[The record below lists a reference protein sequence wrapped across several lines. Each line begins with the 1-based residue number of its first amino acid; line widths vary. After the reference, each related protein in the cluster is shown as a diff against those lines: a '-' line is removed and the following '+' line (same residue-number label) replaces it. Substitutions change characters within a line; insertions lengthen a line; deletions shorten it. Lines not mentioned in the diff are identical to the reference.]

1 MEDTPIRQ
9 VMDAYTAA
17 VRAKDVD
24 AFIGLYAQDV
34 RVFDLWSNW
43 SYDSAAAWRGMVA
56 GWFDSLG
63 TAQVAVGWDGVQI
76 SVAGDIAVAHAFIS
90 YENVAASG
98 EATRA
103 MLNRMTW
110 VLRQHDG
117 AWKIVHE
124 HTSAP
129 VDGESMKV
137 ILQR

>member
-1 MEDTPIRQ
+1 MDDAPIRQ

-43 SYDSAAAWRGMVA
+43 SYDGAAAWRGMVA

-63 TAQVAVGWDGVQI
+63 TAQVAVGWDAVQI
-76 SVAGDIAVAHAFIS
+76 MMADDVAVAHAFIS
-90 YENVAASG
+90 YADVSASG
-98 EATRA
+98 EVQRA
-103 MLNRMTW
+103 MLNRLTW
-110 VLRQHDG
+110 VLKPHG
-117 AWKIVHE
+117 GGWKIVHE